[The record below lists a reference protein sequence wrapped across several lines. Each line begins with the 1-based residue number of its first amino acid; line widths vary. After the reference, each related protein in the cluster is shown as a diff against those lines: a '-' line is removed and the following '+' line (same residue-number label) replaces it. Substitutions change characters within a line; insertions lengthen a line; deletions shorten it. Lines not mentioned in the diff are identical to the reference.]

1 MRYTAPVMAPPRVRS
16 LKSLLLTHELAFLLL
31 VMVTGALGGFWA
43 YIWQKNA
50 GESLRINNLL
60 YEAQQARSDVYRQIR
75 VGTLG
80 RLMED
85 PGALGQY
92 AAYSRK
98 IDHDFNHMR
107 EHSASHAEDMAIQ
120 GMQVAYRVIQKDL
133 NHIFTDPYAI
143 SQMAQVKLL
152 MPQYEQKM
160 IGDFESS
167 FSALASL
174 LESEHSGLNKNMEYW
189 THTAPV
195 LIPIPILLAL
205 GLLLFSR
212 RSVQRGFVR
221 PVASLKKG
229 AIRFSEGQF
238 TEQIPVKGAAE
249 MCELADAINHM
260 AAELVRS
267 RDALV
272 ESEKQAA
279 LGALIPVVAHNIRNP
294 LASIRASA
302 QMLDHVDSPEDQLET
317 KQAIIETVDRLG
329 RWVNSLV
336 SYLHPL
342 KPHPVKHGIVPMVE
356 AALKLLQPRL
366 DEKQLRI
373 QREGWKADREV
384 EVDADL
390 MEQALYGLLSN
401 AADATPAGGKI
412 TVALEQAAGEMR
424 LLLKDQGPGMPFEP
438 KPDSLTPGP
447 STKRLG
453 TGLGLPVAFKV
464 CNAHGWKLAF
474 SNPGDGGTLV
484 VITIPL
490 A

>member
-1 MRYTAPVMAPPRVRS
+1 MPPPRVRS

-31 VMVTGALGGFWA
+31 VTVTGALGGLWA
-43 YIWQKNA
+43 YFWQKNA

-60 YEAQQARSDVYRQIR
+60 YEAQQARGDVYRQIR

-80 RLMED
+80 RIMED

-92 AAYSRK
+92 TAYSRK
-98 IDHDFNHMR
+98 IDRDFNRMR
-107 EHSASHAEDMAIQ
+107 EHSASHSEDLAIQ

-133 NHIFTDPYAI
+133 NNIFTNPYAI
-143 SQMAQVKLL
+143 NRMAQIKLL
-152 MPQYEQKM
+152 IPQYEQKM

-167 FSALASL
+167 FSSLASL
-174 LESEHSGLNKNMEYW
+174 LESEHSALNNNMEYW
-189 THTAPV
+189 THVAPV
-195 LIPIPILLAL
+195 LIPIPIVLAL

-212 RSVQRGFVR
+212 RSLQRGFVH
-221 PVASLKKG
+221 PTASLKEG
-229 AIRFSEGQF
+229 ALRFSHGQLN
-238 TEQIPVKGAAE
+238 ESIPVHGAAE
-249 MCELADAINHM
+249 MCELAEAINHM
-260 AAELVRS
+260 AEELARN

-272 ESEKQAA
+272 ESERQAA
-279 LGALIPVVAHNIRNP
+279 LGALVPVVAHNIRNP

-329 RWVNSLV
+329 RWVNALV

-342 KPHPVKHGIVPMVE
+342 KPHPVQHGIVAMVE

-366 DEKQLRI
+366 EEKGI
-373 QREGWKADREV
+373 AIEREGWDRDRKV

-401 AADATPAGGKI
+401 ATDATPPGGQI
-412 TVALEQAAGEMR
+412 SVALREEAGEMR

-438 KPDSLTPGP
+438 KPDNLTPGP

-453 TGLGLPVAFKV
+453 TGLGIPVAFKV
-464 CNAHGWKLAF
+464 CNAHGWKLDF
-474 SNPGDGGTLV
+474 SNPPEGGTMV
-484 VITIPL
+484 SIGIPL
-490 A
+490 AKR